1 MDPPSG
7 LGGLFARGTVA
18 WYVCAVYSI
27 SQALI
32 EQPAQRR
39 YGVGDRLDLGIR
51 GRRLAGSV
59 PLGAGDSE
67 GAMVMASLPL
77 TAASA
82 AIMNAANSHGPVSS
96 LRRAKTRIASNAS
109 KLTASSSG
117 REHASR
123 SRVASASTSCTPS
136 TFLV

>member
-7 LGGLFARGTVA
+7 LGSLFARGAVA

-39 YGVGDRLDLGIR
+39 YGVGDRLDLGIG
-51 GRRLAGSV
+51 GRQAGSV
-59 PLGAGDSE
+59 PRGAGDSE
-67 GAMVMASLPL
+67 GAMVMASLPS

-82 AIMNAANSHGPVSS
+82 AIMNAANSHGTVSS

-117 REHASR
+117 REHAFR